1 MDYVPFD
8 IIDDFDDD
16 IYDVNLAVNVGWE
29 ASIIVDYVPF
39 DDFGDICDDLW
50 RRRPIN
56 MRR

>member
-29 ASIIVDYVPF
+29 PSIIVDYVPF
-39 DDFGDICDDLW
+39 DDFGDLYDDL
-50 RRRPIN
+50 
-56 MRR
+56 